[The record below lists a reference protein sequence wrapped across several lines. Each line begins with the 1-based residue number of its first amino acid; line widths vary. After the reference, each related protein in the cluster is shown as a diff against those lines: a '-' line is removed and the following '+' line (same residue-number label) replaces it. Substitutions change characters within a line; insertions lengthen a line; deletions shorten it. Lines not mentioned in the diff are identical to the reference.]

1 MFVSSK
7 ENNNLYSY
15 DPRAHPGLSMVRTVM
30 YIFILFVVFW
40 NVNATSHVLS
50 IPEID
55 FEDEVSLPLAIGAP
69 AREHRSAV

>member
-1 MFVSSK
+1 
-7 ENNNLYSY
+7 
-15 DPRAHPGLSMVRTVM
+15 MVRTVM

>member
-1 MFVSSK
+1 
-7 ENNNLYSY
+7 
-15 DPRAHPGLSMVRTVM
+15 M

-50 IPEID
+50 IPKID

-69 AREHRSAV
+69 VRVLREQGAAWVYLVFSEQNSQPSPEVRSPTK

>member
-1 MFVSSK
+1 
-7 ENNNLYSY
+7 
-15 DPRAHPGLSMVRTVM
+15 MVRTVM

-55 FEDEVSLPLAIGAP
+55 FEDEVNLSLAIGAP
-69 AREHRSAV
+69 VREHRSAV

>member
-1 MFVSSK
+1 
-7 ENNNLYSY
+7 
-15 DPRAHPGLSMVRTVM
+15 M

-55 FEDEVSLPLAIGAP
+55 FEDEVSLPLAIGACEGAP
-69 AREHRSAV
+69 KCRMKL